1 MWDLNSPTRNQT
13 CDPCIESLNHWTTGE
28 VPVRVLYIVWI
39 KVAEGHR
46 MSLLPVQALEMVR
59 TCNECLLGPLSQ
71 FIVEPEPQLAYLG
84 GGRCSEENLRAP
96 RASEPQLPWNCSQS

>member
-1 MWDLNSPTRNQT
+1 
-13 CDPCIESLNHWTTGE
+13 
-28 VPVRVLYIVWI
+28 
-39 KVAEGHR
+39 